1 MDEERFTT
9 LEAGHLI
16 SAEGGYKA
24 FMPAPLP
31 PDIAWDDELVLVL
44 SRADAALSE
53 LSGVG
58 SQLPDPRLLI
68 DPYVRREAVS
78 SSRIDGTQAS
88 LTDIYVDDVEPE
100 RMKASR
106 DDVQEVRDYIA
117 ALEYGLERLWDLPLS
132 LRLVCEIH
140 ERLMTG
146 VRGDRA
152 TPGEF
157 RSTQGWVGRP
167 GCMLETAEYV
177 PPPPEQMHVALADWE
192 EYLHERGS
200 EPDLIQ
206 CALIHEQFEAIHPF
220 LDGNG
225 RIGRLLITLFLAE
238 RGRLSQPLLYLSAY
252 FEANR
257 ATYYDMLQGVRT
269 SGDWRGW
276 LIFFLRGVEQVAV
289 RAVEQAGAIVEMRQ
303 EYRDLVADKPTALAL
318 VDELFMRPFVSA
330 ASATR
335 ALGVADPTAR
345 SAIIALEEVGLLH
358 ETTGKKW
365 GRIWVA
371 GPVFDIIDQPL

>member
-1 MDEERFTT
+1 
-9 LEAGHLI
+9 
-16 SAEGGYKA
+16 
-24 FMPAPLP
+24 
-31 PDIAWDDELVLVL
+31 
-44 SRADAALSE
+44 
-53 LSGVG
+53 
-58 SQLPDPRLLI
+58 
-68 DPYVRREAVS
+68 
-78 SSRIDGTQAS
+78 
-88 LTDIYVDDVEPE
+88 
-100 RMKASR
+100 
-106 DDVQEVRDYIA
+106 
-117 ALEYGLERLWDLPLS
+117 
-132 LRLVCEIH
+132 
-140 ERLMTG
+140 
-146 VRGDRA
+146 
-152 TPGEF
+152 
-157 RSTQGWVGRP
+157 
-167 GCMLETAEYV
+167 V

-220 LDGNG
+220 LGGNG

-303 EYRDLVADKPTALAL
+303 EYRELVADKPTALAL

-345 SAIIALEEVGLLH
+345 SAIVALEEVGLLH
-358 ETTGKKW
+358 EITGKKW